1 MLSPAEPHGSRL
13 RPLAGVLYYV
23 RGDRY
28 DIPAEK
34 RGRRHLTEDDRP
46 DSHRPRKGA
55 DRSDGRRDGM
65 SRPTLSAKT
74 STASATKKPDNR
86 RDILL
91 AVSQGIAVLAGEV
104 GIWYVMVGRGI
115 TIAIFLGFLFAAI
128 IVPLAV
134 REAYH

>member
-1 MLSPAEPHGSRL
+1 
-13 RPLAGVLYYV
+13 
-23 RGDRY
+23 
-28 DIPAEK
+28 
-34 RGRRHLTEDDRP
+34 
-46 DSHRPRKGA
+46 
-55 DRSDGRRDGM
+55 M

-91 AVSQGIAVLAGEV
+91 AVSQGIAVLAGEF
-104 GIWYVMVGRGI
+104 GIWYVMAGRDI

-134 REAYH
+134 REAYHRWKVGRILRQPDPVRLRPRDNH